1 MATETLPAITITLGI
16 MSGKFSP
23 LVLEGVEPTVE
34 KALELANMSPD
45 GYEVRVNG
53 QQAPLS
59 MILENNDK
67 LFLLKKIQG
76 NK

>member
-1 MATETLPAITITLGI
+1 MATETLPALTITLGI

-23 LVLEGVEPTVE
+23 LVLDVPEPTVQH
-34 KALELANMSPD
+34 ALTLAGMSHE

-53 QQAPLS
+53 QPAPLD

-67 LFLLKKIQG
+67 VFLLKKIQG
-76 NK
+76 NA